1 MKSAIHLYEELA
13 TALKKESAELM
24 RTYCRRTVEGMKVT
38 ATRLR
43 SELYQILDRV
53 LETGEPVEVSR
64 SRGTLVIKPLVSER
78 RKKTRKTKPRSN
90 PDLVV
95 GDPDEL
101 VHFDWVKH
109 WKPRL

>member
-1 MKSAIHLYEELA
+1 
-13 TALKKESAELM
+13 
-24 RTYCRRTVEGMKVT
+24 MKVT

-53 LETGEPVEVSR
+53 LETGEPVEVTR
-64 SRGTLVIKPLVSER
+64 SEGTLVIKPLISER
-78 RKKTRKTKPRSN
+78 RKTTRRARKIESN

-95 GDPDEL
+95 GDPDAL
-101 VHFDWVKH
+101 VHFDWASH

>member
-1 MKSAIHLYEELA
+1 
-13 TALKKESAELM
+13 
-24 RTYCRRTVEGMKVT
+24 MKVT

-53 LETGEPVEVSR
+53 LETGEPVEVTR
-64 SRGTLVIKPLVSER
+64 SEGTLVIKPLVSER
-78 RKKTRKTKPRSN
+78 RTKAGRAKPRPN
-90 PDLVV
+90 PKLVV
-95 GDPDEL
+95 GNPDDL